1 MADKIKVLIVDD
13 IAETR
18 ENVRKLLQFE
28 NDIEVVGAARTGRE
42 AISMAAELSPDV
54 VLMDI
59 NMPDMDGI
67 QATESIHQ
75 RLPYVQIIMLSV
87 QSDPNY
93 MRKAMLVGARDFLTK
108 PPSADELIS
117 AVHRAG
123 QMAQQ
128 ERSKMAAAIPVSA
141 AADVPAVSQGTFLGA
156 QGKVVVVYAPKGGI
170 GSTTVAVNLSV
181 ALQNADTRV
190 MILDAK
196 LQYGDVAMFF
206 NEHGKNTIL
215 DLAPRVDD
223 LDEGILQSVA
233 ITHEKTGVELL
244 PAPLHLADAEAITA
258 DEVTKIIRFLRQ
270 FYDYIIVD
278 TSSYLNDPILAA
290 MDAADLIVLLTTQEI
305 PAIKNARLFLDLVHS
320 FGWEDTRFV
329 LTVNRYD
336 KRIAIQPDRVAAN
349 LKLSLDAVIPLDEK
363 TVIPSVNQGVPFVSV
378 HKTQPASRGIFGL
391 AEKVRTR
398 ISELA
403 SQA

>member
-223 LDEGILQSVA
+223 LDEGVLQSVA